1 MNIHQLS
8 ELVLKVAAILCFTYV
23 LSHLGY
29 YFSFFFIED
38 IPPVDLI
45 ITNAIG
51 PTIGPIVV
59 GIFLLAKAKKWG
71 GRLVA
76 NKSDTEEVSLREWH
90 AIFLSLMGLFI
101 VVKTIVPFVNQ
112 VFAILQFQ
120 NDSMAKELPTS
131 FIAWLVGY
139 SITLFIGLWLFLGSR
154 AIVGAI
160 RKLRYAGT

>member
-8 ELVLKVAAILCFTYV
+8 ELVLKVAAILCFTYA
-23 LSHLGY
+23 LSHFGY

-38 IPPVDLI
+38 IPPIDII

-59 GIFLLAKAKKWG
+59 GIFLLVNAKKWG
-71 GRLVA
+71 SRLLA
-76 NKSDTEEVSLREWH
+76 NKPDTEEVSLREWH
-90 AIFLSLMGLFI
+90 TIFLSLMGLFI

-120 NDSMAKELPTS
+120 NDSMAKELPIS
-131 FIAWLVGY
+131 FVAWLVGY
-139 SITLFIGLWLFLGSR
+139 SITILVGLWLFLGAR
-154 AIVGAI
+154 GIVGAI